1 MGKTGIST
9 KTFFFIKE
17 MIQFLLL
24 ASSVL
29 VQQSKGIAINED
41 HHRIRR
47 QAAAVTNIKAIGE
60 VTLDIVIF
68 VEDTQQYIAEA
79 EQLVIALP
87 TAHPDLFAGNFIYL
101 ANGANLISFK
111 NDLFEVMNGFVDFTK
126 DSIDKYD
133 DIISN
138 ICNNLFQFTLIDQW
152 IDPCAFNKNV
162 WLDYVALLETGME
175 FIDLNFR
182 LFQLF
187 VSLYIEQFF
196 PNLIS

>member
-1 MGKTGIST
+1 MG
-9 KTFFFIKE
+9 IKE

-24 ASSVL
+24 APFF
-29 VQQSKGIAINED
+29 VQQSTGIVIED
-41 HHRIRR
+41 HHRSRR

-60 VTLDIVIF
+60 VTLDIVIL
-68 VEDTQQYIAEA
+68 VEDTQQYIGEA
-79 EQLVIALP
+79 EQLVNELPIA
-87 TAHPDLFAGNFIYL
+87 HSELFG
-101 ANGANLISFK
+101 G
-111 NDLFEVMNGFVDFTK
+111 DFTK

-138 ICNNLFQFTLIDQW
+138 ICNNLFTFTLIDQW

-162 WLDYVALLETGME
+162 WLDYVAVLETGME

-196 PNLIS
+196 PNLINK

>member
-1 MGKTGIST
+1 
-9 KTFFFIKE
+9 

-24 ASSVL
+24 APFF
-29 VQQSKGIAINED
+29 VQQSTGIAIED
-41 HHRIRR
+41 HHRSRR

-60 VTLDIVIF
+60 VTLDIVIL

-79 EQLVIALP
+79 EQLVNALP
-87 TAHPDLFAGNFIYL
+87 TAHPDLFGGDFTYL
-101 ANGANLISFK
+101 ANGTNLISFK

-138 ICNNLFQFTLIDQW
+138 ICNNLFTFTLIDQW

-196 PNLIS
+196 PNLINK